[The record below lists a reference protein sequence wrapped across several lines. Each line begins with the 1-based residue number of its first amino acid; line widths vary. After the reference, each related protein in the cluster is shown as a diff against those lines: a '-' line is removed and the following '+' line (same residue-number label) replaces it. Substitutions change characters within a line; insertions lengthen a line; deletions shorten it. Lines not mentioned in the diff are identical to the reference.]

1 MEHVQGSKRTAD
13 LLANIAIIDVD
24 THFSEP
30 HDLWTSRASP
40 GMRDR
45 VPQVK
50 TIDGKLSWVIDGSQP
65 IGFGASAASVV
76 RPDGSKARGLDFLGW
91 SVADVHPGSYDLEAR
106 LKIMDEMNIRAQ
118 IVYPNVLGFGGQ
130 NGGTVDPALRL
141 LSTQIYN
148 DAMAEMQERSNKRF
162 FPMALLPW
170 WNVNLAVAE
179 TKRMHAL
186 GLRGI
191 NINSDPHTHKGLPD
205 LGDLYWD
212 PLWQLCTDLTLPVN
226 FHIGASDIAMDWF
239 GEQPWPSHVDDMK
252 FVIGGTMMFFGN
264 ARVMG
269 NILCCG
275 LLDRFPDLKF
285 VSVESGIGWVPF
297 LLEALD
303 YQLMENFPNFGR
315 YMQLKPSE
323 YFARN
328 FAACFWFEN
337 RNLANSVRAVG
348 VDNVMFETDFP
359 HPTCIYPESADH
371 IRSGLAALNW
381 EERQKILSGNAARLY
396 NIPL

>member
-1 MEHVQGSKRTAD
+1 
-13 LLANIAIIDVD
+13 
-24 THFSEP
+24 
-30 HDLWTSRASP
+30 
-40 GMRDR
+40 
-45 VPQVK
+45 
-50 TIDGKLSWVIDGSQP
+50 
-65 IGFGASAASVV
+65 
-76 RPDGSKARGLDFLGW
+76 
-91 SVADVHPGSYDLEAR
+91 
-106 LKIMDEMNIRAQ
+106 
-118 IVYPNVLGFGGQ
+118 
-130 NGGTVDPALRL
+130 
-141 LSTQIYN
+141 
-148 DAMAEMQERSNKRF
+148 
-162 FPMALLPW
+162 
-170 WNVNLAVAE
+170 
-179 TKRMHAL
+179 
-186 GLRGI
+186 
-191 NINSDPHTHKGLPD
+191 
-205 LGDLYWD
+205 
-212 PLWQLCTDLTLPVN
+212 
-226 FHIGASDIAMDWF
+226 
-239 GEQPWPSHVDDMK
+239 
-252 FVIGGTMMFFGN
+252 MMFFGN

-371 IRSGLAALNW
+371 IRSGLATLNW
-381 EERQKILSGNAARLY
+381 EERHKILSGNAARLY